1 MEDVTA
7 NIVNNSAI
15 YTDQLVTPPLTTN
28 DIGGVYYC
36 EVSIN
41 GDRYNDSIV
50 LDFIGEYTMHYYVTR
65 IRYLHIHCMNQ
76 GVLTLIRPVEP
87 SVTGIKMESSDR
99 EAIFR
104 AKSINQGVLQLAIK
118 QLRGVILKLF

>member
-36 EVSIN
+36 EVIIN

-50 LDFIGEYTMHYYVTR
+50 LDFIGEYAMHYYVTR
-65 IRYLHIHCMNQ
+65 IRYLRIYCMNQ
-76 GVLTLIRPVEP
+76 GVFTLIRPVEP
-87 SVTGIKMESSDR
+87 STTGIKMESSDR
-99 EAIFR
+99 EAI
-104 AKSINQGVLQLAIK
+104 
-118 QLRGVILKLF
+118 